1 MAINKRKILESAQKH
16 LQRGALDRALKDY
29 QALLEADP
37 RDTNIRLKIGDL
49 HLRRGDTNEAIG
61 AYLKVGAQFMKDG
74 FDAKAVAIYKQI
86 AKIDPARA
94 EVNEPLAE
102 LYQRMGLPSEAM
114 GALQAAADT
123 HHKAGRKREALE
135 SLRKMAS
142 LDPTNTSSR
151 LKVAELLRQA
161 KLEGEAIAEYE
172 SVAGELERQGD
183 TEGLAAVLEKILELA
198 PDRLA
203 TVEQVARLHLRLN
216 QVSRAEPFV
225 RRLVDAHPDAP
236 AGYELLA
243 EVHRAG
249 GREGE
254 LLELYRRLADVYR
267 QRGDEDKAREIH
279 QRFLPPTSLAARED
293 TLPPPPPAP
302 TAPLDAD
309 LAADLDGAL
318 EFDAEDLGAEEIV
331 DEFSAAQISLE
342 DSAAFRRELVT
353 DDPAGAVFA
362 PAPAPAAPASTPEP
376 APEGDPEQ
384 LLAEASVYLRYGKH
398 DRAVAAL
405 EAILARD
412 PRHRAALEKLG
423 ETFATKGQA
432 PQAVQSWLRAAE
444 LARAEQDGAGHESLR
459 GRIAGLDPKAAQSLP
474 TLKSV
479 GPAPPA
485 PPPAAAAT
493 ELDDRTF
500 PDLEFEVEIDAAAQP
515 LAVPAPQSADEPARE
530 PAGEAAPEEE
540 SLPPHIGGE
549 LEEARFYR
557 EQNLLDD
564 AERIYRRVLA
574 AVPGHTPALLGL
586 GEIAAA
592 RGAARP
598 APTPERA
605 APGAAPDPFADFD
618 DDTPPEAPDLEPFGL
633 DPEPAAATH
642 AEPSGLR
649 PAPVPAETTAPD
661 FEAPQ
666 TSFDAEPFPELSDSP
681 AADAFDLAAALSAD
695 LETGDAG
702 AGGVATDED
711 GFLALFRDFKRGVEQ
726 QLGETDGEARYDLG
740 IAYREMGLLEDALQE
755 FGAAVETPA
764 RHLDALHMLGICS
777 LELGRGQDA
786 IAHFG
791 RALASPDVPTS
802 QQAAL
807 RLDLGRAHE
816 SLGER
821 ELALE
826 AYRSAG
832 TLDPE
837 LPGLA
842 ARIASLESAGI
853 QAPSSAGETYESF
866 EDLLADKDEA
876 GAGEATGGAEPSY
889 ESFQDVMADAADGDA
904 REENA
909 EQREPARERPPV
921 EDEAP
926 APPAPKASRRKKI
939 SFV

>member
-362 PAPAPAAPASTPEP
+362 PAPAPAAPAFTLEP
-376 APEGDPEQ
+376 APEGDPE
-384 LLAEASVYLRYGKH
+384 
-398 DRAVAAL
+398 
-405 EAILARD
+405 
-412 PRHRAALEKLG
+412 
-423 ETFATKGQA
+423 
-432 PQAVQSWLRAAE
+432 
-444 LARAEQDGAGHESLR
+444 
-459 GRIAGLDPKAAQSLP
+459 
-474 TLKSV
+474 
-479 GPAPPA
+479 
-485 PPPAAAAT
+485 
-493 ELDDRTF
+493 
-500 PDLEFEVEIDAAAQP
+500 
-515 LAVPAPQSADEPARE
+515 
-530 PAGEAAPEEE
+530 
-540 SLPPHIGGE
+540 
-549 LEEARFYR
+549 
-557 EQNLLDD
+557 
-564 AERIYRRVLA
+564 
-574 AVPGHTPALLGL
+574 
-586 GEIAAA
+586 
-592 RGAARP
+592 
-598 APTPERA
+598 
-605 APGAAPDPFADFD
+605 
-618 DDTPPEAPDLEPFGL
+618 
-633 DPEPAAATH
+633 
-642 AEPSGLR
+642 
-649 PAPVPAETTAPD
+649 
-661 FEAPQ
+661 
-666 TSFDAEPFPELSDSP
+666 
-681 AADAFDLAAALSAD
+681 
-695 LETGDAG
+695 
-702 AGGVATDED
+702 
-711 GFLALFRDFKRGVEQ
+711 
-726 QLGETDGEARYDLG
+726 
-740 IAYREMGLLEDALQE
+740 
-755 FGAAVETPA
+755 
-764 RHLDALHMLGICS
+764 
-777 LELGRGQDA
+777 
-786 IAHFG
+786 
-791 RALASPDVPTS
+791 
-802 QQAAL
+802 
-807 RLDLGRAHE
+807 
-816 SLGER
+816 
-821 ELALE
+821 
-826 AYRSAG
+826 
-832 TLDPE
+832 
-837 LPGLA
+837 
-842 ARIASLESAGI
+842 
-853 QAPSSAGETYESF
+853 
-866 EDLLADKDEA
+866 
-876 GAGEATGGAEPSY
+876 
-889 ESFQDVMADAADGDA
+889 
-904 REENA
+904 
-909 EQREPARERPPV
+909 
-921 EDEAP
+921 
-926 APPAPKASRRKKI
+926 
-939 SFV
+939 